1 VSDNPYD
8 GIMRPTR
15 LDKAVDRVIAEEN
28 ARPITPNMEAAA
40 AEHAIRWKSLEAAE
54 RMAGPHGVV
63 LPMATAHA
71 ILAALEG
78 RESDLSRWSGTLPAR
93 MLAQAIDRAEPP
105 RP

>member
-1 VSDNPYD
+1 MSDNPYD
-8 GIMRPTR
+8 SIMRPTR

-28 ARPITPNMEAAA
+28 ARPITPAMEAAA

-54 RMAGPHGVV
+54 RMAGRHGVV
-63 LPMATAHA
+63 LPLATAHA

-78 RESDLSRWSGTLPAR
+78 RESDLSKISPTLPGR
-93 MLAQAIDRAEPP
+93 MLAQAIGRAETP